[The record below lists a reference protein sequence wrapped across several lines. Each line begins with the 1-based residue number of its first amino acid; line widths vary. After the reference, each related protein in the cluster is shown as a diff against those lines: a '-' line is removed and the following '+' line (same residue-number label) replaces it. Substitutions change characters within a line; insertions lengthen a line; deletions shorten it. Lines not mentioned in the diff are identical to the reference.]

1 MKKWIFMKQNN
12 EIFHETKN
20 RKIKKYFFEIL

>member
-12 EIFHETKN
+12 ENIHETKN
-20 RKIKKYFFEIL
+20 VKIKKYFFEIL